1 MRYAFMRTIAIS
13 AALML
18 LAPAVRADDRRTV
31 SPDKDTRPALLQKVS
46 FDQKLGAQLPL
57 DLKFRDE
64 YGNTITLGRFFGRK
78 PVILSLVYYQC
89 PMLCTQV
96 LNGMVSSFL
105 PLSFDVGKEFDV
117 VTVSFDVRETPPMAA
132 AKKETYLKRYGR
144 APAYQGW
151 HFLTGDQASI
161 DALTSAVGFHYAFDP
176 QLNQFAHASGIM
188 VITPEGKVA
197 QYYYGIEYS
206 TRDLR
211 LGLIQASQN
220 KLGTLV
226 DQVLLYCYH
235 YDPTKGRYGAIAMNI
250 MRLGGAATVLLL
262 GGFMIV
268 MFRRDAHHNHAM
280 RSS

>member
-1 MRYAFMRTIAIS
+1 MRKALISSIAFAALLLPASGS
-13 AALML
+13 AA
-18 LAPAVRADDRRTV
+18 DRRLV
-31 SPDKDTRPALLQKVS
+31 PPEKDTRPPLLQKVS
-46 FDQKLGAQLPL
+46 FDQKLNAQVPL

-64 YGNTITLGRFFGRK
+64 SGRTVTLGQYFGKK

-96 LNGMVSSFL
+96 LNGMVTAFL
-105 PLSFDVGKEFDV
+105 PLKFDVGKEFDV
-117 VTVSFDVRETPPMAA
+117 VTVSFDARETPQMAA
-132 AKKETYLKRYGR
+132 AKKDNYLKRYRR
-144 APAYQGW
+144 ASGWQGW

-161 DALTSAVGFHYAFDP
+161 DALTEAVGFHYGFDP

-188 VITPEGKVA
+188 ILTPDGRIA

-220 KLGTLV
+220 KIGSLV

-235 YDPTKGRYGAIAMNI
+235 YDPTKGRYGAIAMSF
-250 MRLGGAATVLLL
+250 MRLGGAATVLIL
-262 GGFMIV
+262 GGFMIA
-268 MFRRDAHHNHAM
+268 MWRRDLRDKPTTRA
-280 RSS
+280 S